1 MKKIM
6 FFAAAIMFLAACSNV
21 KGDGKNANNG
31 TVEKDSVSDSV
42 TFREGKQDITA
53 QVKIV
58 FPVGNE
64 ALEKSVKEFIKE
76 SVGANDSVD
85 LKDVRAMAH
94 YYVETKSKKLKGE
107 AEYEGTDSVGP
118 ALYSSLEIGIMY
130 ENDQIITMSVKENI
144 YLGGPHGAYTE
155 KGVTF
160 NKADGKVIGMNI
172 LAQDKL
178 GDVKKAV
185 NDELVNVFKSI
196 MGKDYKEAES
206 MLKDENGKEK
216 LAELP
221 NSGLFIQNDSVVF
234 IYQQYEVGPYYFGT
248 PTVKISLKDMKEK
261 GLLETEF
268 AKSVKE

>member
-1 MKKIM
+1 
-6 FFAAAIMFLAACSNV
+6 
-21 KGDGKNANNG
+21 
-31 TVEKDSVSDSV
+31 
-42 TFREGKQDITA
+42 
-53 QVKIV
+53 
-58 FPVGNE
+58 
-64 ALEKSVKEFIKE
+64 
-76 SVGANDSVD
+76 
-85 LKDVRAMAH
+85 
-94 YYVETKSKKLKGE
+94 
-107 AEYEGTDSVGP
+107 
-118 ALYSSLEIGIMY
+118 MY

-196 MGKDYKEAES
+196 MDKDYKEAES

-248 PTVKISLKDMKEK
+248 PTVKISLKDMKKK